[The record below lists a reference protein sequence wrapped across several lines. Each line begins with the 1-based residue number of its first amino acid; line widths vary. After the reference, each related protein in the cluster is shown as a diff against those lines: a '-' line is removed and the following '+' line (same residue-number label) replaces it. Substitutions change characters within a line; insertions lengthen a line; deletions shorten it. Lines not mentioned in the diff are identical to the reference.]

1 MKKKYLMYAA
11 GNFILGLCAII
22 LYLPYTFKAFNISGF
37 DWLDL
42 APDLF
47 KSNYHNVLIGFGV
60 FILIWLIL
68 INAISL
74 INFPNIPKTLF
85 KSSIIVALILPLV
98 YVLALRS
105 EIVLEFW
112 LKYFSKNIK
121 TISCSL
127 IFISCGLALLGLLY
141 NFTRRKHANL
151 HHILQA
157 FTMCL
162 LLILLVM
169 SNGWCW
175 QIAGV
180 EKTFGLLMG
189 LLAVY
194 FPISSL
200 VLYLF
205 RKIRY

>member
-1 MKKKYLMYAA
+1 MKKKYLMYA
-11 GNFILGLCAII
+11 GVNLLLGLCSII
-22 LYLPYTFKAFNISGF
+22 LYLPYTFKAFNIFGF
-37 DWLDL
+37 DWLNL

-47 KSNYHNVLIGFGV
+47 KNNYHNVLIGFGV

-68 INAISL
+68 INVISL

-85 KSSIIVALILPLV
+85 KSSVIVALILPFI

-105 EIVLEFW
+105 ELVLKLWF
-112 LKYFSKNIK
+112 KYFDKNIK
-121 TISCSL
+121 TISCAL

-151 HHILQA
+151 HHILQSI
-157 FTMCL
+157 TMCG
-162 LLILLVM
+162 LLVLLAVA
-169 SNGWCW
+169 NGWCW
-175 QIAGV
+175 QVVAV
-180 EKTFGLLMG
+180 DKAFGLLMG
-189 LLAVY
+189 VLAVY

-200 VLYLF
+200 ILYLF